1 MSLNQK
7 YRRLSCDLDTL
18 NDGTYTS
25 ISHHPHLVDSDREDM
40 IHTAY
45 RSIEFSSSFNSV
57 ALGSHRSTMNLGGV
71 LFVQRKLMMFSALI
85 FLVILSVNGQI
96 AAAQNR
102 VLPPV
107 PVTPRAMPRISPKVQ
122 KAISKQ
128 EQALKRTEALK
139 KLQSRQKTEPAT
151 EKNNLGKAKPK
162 PSLSSNKEETPQD
175 KEFDRALA
183 APKANGAE
191 NDQKKDQVISETGKA
206 PENNLSEDFIKKCGY
221 VAPKKDARF
230 HLDIVDE
237 ELEAVVKLIACIK
250 MRNIILS
257 KPLKGKKITIYS
269 PVKVS
274 ADEAYRAFLTALEA
288 NGLTISRQ
296 GKFWRII
303 EIKDF
308 ARSSDP
314 FEDSEST
321 PPREDRMVTQIV
333 QLKHVDAQEINEI
346 ISKLATNNS
355 QIIVYQPNNSM
366 IITELA
372 SNLRK
377 LLALIKDL
385 DVPGGEE
392 QLWTYQ
398 VLHAEAA
405 DIAQKIQEVFE
416 VSEDKPTRPNL
427 NNNNR
432 RKPPN
437 PKRAKTNTPP
447 GKAESSSVGDSDLDA
462 RVSKV
467 IADERTNRLLI
478 KANAR
483 SYARVKSLIAKLDI
497 PVEGDGQVHIHQ
509 LNHAKAAD
517 LSNVLSSLSQEQRSR
532 GGNAGNTRRPAAKAP
547 ANKPAAASTGANSA
561 ALFEGEVSVTAD
573 EDTNALVITAS
584 FKDYLALKKVIDIL
598 DKPRRQVFIEA
609 VVMEV
614 SIRNQRDFGI
624 SLHGASEGT
633 VAGETVPLVFS
644 NQPGSTKSFDLSS
657 AATLT
662 GLAVATQG
670 PASGVEV
677 AGLDLPSF
685 GAIMQA
691 LSKSDDVN
699 IMSTPHILTTDNEEA
714 EIVVG
719 SNVPFIAGIAGGLGG
734 MGGLGGLG
742 GLAGRSGGLGGLG
755 GFFPTVN
762 VQRQDVALTLKIT
775 PRINASNFV
784 TLEIDQVI
792 EEIESIDP
800 QVGPTTSKRSIKSTV
815 VVQDQNTVVVGGLQ
829 KTRQINN
836 VSAVPWLGEIP
847 VIGYFFRTTK
857 RDRERR
863 NLLLLLT
870 PHVIEGPD
878 DFRAIF
884 QRKLEEHREFVARF
898 QQEGSD
904 LKLGLDFGKK
914 HGLLEAI
921 NQSLRAADE
930 ENKLLEQLR
939 KQEERPP
946 LPQELDGVEVPDLNP
961 LVSKERSKAAQGS
974 RPSLEPKGSKIVQ
987 EEKPKAETKNESV
1000 EDPFKEE

>member
-1 MSLNQK
+1 MLDLTSTYQ
-7 YRRLSCDLDTL
+7 RPHQRLWRLAKI
-18 NDGTYTS
+18 S
-25 ISHHPHLVDSDREDM
+25 ILSALLSIMGEVVTQGGWVSD
-40 IHTAY
+40 
-45 RSIEFSSSFNSV
+45 
-57 ALGSHRSTMNLGGV
+57 
-71 LFVQRKLMMFSALI
+71 LFVGEGVAH
-85 FLVILSVNGQI
+85 
-96 AAAQNR
+96 AQNR
-102 VLPPV
+102 VLPRV
-107 PVTPRAMPRISPKVQ
+107 PVAPRVLPRVAPAVKNVISQRQ
-122 KAISKQ
+122 KAQ
-128 EQALKRTEALK
+128 KRTEALQKIGQRRKVEQRRAAQQKRRDRERGKGKSK
-139 KLQSRQKTEPAT
+139 KASEVNRGQI
-151 EKNNLGKAKPK
+151 
-162 PSLSSNKEETPQD
+162 
-175 KEFDRALA
+175 A
-183 APKANGAE
+183 APPPAGRGGGNRNRGSKSQD
-191 NDQKKDQVISETGKA
+191 DQSSAQVISSGGKK
-206 PENNLSEDFIKKCGY
+206 PENNLSEDFMQKCGY
-221 VAPKKDARF
+221 VQSNKRIKF

-250 MRNIILS
+250 RRNIILA

-274 ADEAYRAFLTALEA
+274 AEEAYRAFLTALEA

-303 EIKDF
+303 EIKDY

-314 FEDSEST
+314 FQKNESK
-321 PPREDRMVTQIV
+321 PPAEDRMVPQIV
-333 QLKHVDAQEINEI
+333 QLKHVDAQEINDI
-346 ISKLATNNS
+346 VSKLASTNA
-355 QIIVYQPNNSM
+355 QIIIYQPNNTM

-377 LLALIKDL
+377 LLSLIKDL
-385 DVPGGEE
+385 DIPGGQE

-398 VLHAEAA
+398 VIHAEAT

-416 VSEDKPTRPNL
+416 VGENKPNTR
-427 NNNNR
+427 NNNNKRNNR
-432 RKPPN
+432 RNNRKRVKNKKPSS
-437 PKRAKTNTPP
+437 
-447 GKAESSSVGDSDLDA
+447 AESSSVGDSDLEA

-517 LSNVLSSLSQEQRSR
+517 LANVLSSLSQEQRNR
-532 GGNAGNTRRPAAKAP
+532 GNNSGKRRTKKRSSKKKKKSSGGAA
-547 ANKPAAASTGANSA
+547 GANSA

-677 AGLDLPSF
+677 AGIDLPSF

-719 SNVPFIAGIAGGLGG
+719 SNVPFIAGIAGG

-742 GLAGRSGGLGGLG
+742 GLAGGMGGRGMGGFG

-775 PRINASNFV
+775 PRINAANFV

-829 KTRQINN
+829 KTRQIQN
-836 VSAVPWLGEIP
+836 VSAIPWLGEIP

-898 QQEGSD
+898 QQEGSE

-914 HGLLEAI
+914 HGLFEAMH
-921 NQSLRAADE
+921 QSLRRAEDE
-930 ENKLLEQLR
+930 TQLLEELR
-939 KQEERPP
+939 RQEQRPP
-946 LPQELDGVEVPDLNP
+946 LPQELDGIEIPEPQLQEPSTATEASDSPDVKPPGSEN
-961 LVSKERSKAAQGS
+961 SGGDAAGDAA
-974 RPSLEPKGSKIVQ
+974 GG
-987 EEKPKAETKNESV
+987 
-1000 EDPFKEE
+1000 EDDASGDEDQ

>member
-1 MSLNQK
+1 S
-7 YRRLSCDLDTL
+7 
-18 NDGTYTS
+18 
-25 ISHHPHLVDSDREDM
+25 
-40 IHTAY
+40 
-45 RSIEFSSSFNSV
+45 
-57 ALGSHRSTMNLGGV
+57 
-71 LFVQRKLMMFSALI
+71 
-85 FLVILSVNGQI
+85 
-96 AAAQNR
+96 
-102 VLPPV
+102 
-107 PVTPRAMPRISPKVQ
+107 
-122 KAISKQ
+122 
-128 EQALKRTEALK
+128 
-139 KLQSRQKTEPAT
+139 
-151 EKNNLGKAKPK
+151 NNA
-162 PSLSSNKEETPQD
+162 
-175 KEFDRALA
+175 
-183 APKANGAE
+183 
-191 NDQKKDQVISETGKA
+191 
-206 PENNLSEDFIKKCGY
+206 
-221 VAPKKDARF
+221 
-230 HLDIVDE
+230 
-237 ELEAVVKLIACIK
+237 
-250 MRNIILS
+250 
-257 KPLKGKKITIYS
+257 
-269 PVKVS
+269 
-274 ADEAYRAFLTALEA
+274 
-288 NGLTISRQ
+288 
-296 GKFWRII
+296 
-303 EIKDF
+303 
-308 ARSSDP
+308 
-314 FEDSEST
+314 
-321 PPREDRMVTQIV
+321 
-333 QLKHVDAQEINEI
+333 
-346 ISKLATNNS
+346 
-355 QIIVYQPNNSM
+355 QIIIYQPNNSM

-377 LLALIKDL
+377 LLALITDL

-398 VLHAEAA
+398 ILHAEAT

-416 VSEDKPTRPNL
+416 VNEEKPNRPRPNK
-427 NNNNR
+427 NRNRKRNNR
-432 RKPPN
+432 
-437 PKRAKTNTPP
+437 KRIKNAKSSAS
-447 GKAESSSVGDSDLDA
+447 AESSSVGDSELDA

-517 LSNVLSSLSQEQRSR
+517 LANVLSSLSQEQRSR
-532 GGNAGNTRRPAAKAP
+532 GGNGSTSRR
-547 ANKPAAASTGANSA
+547 KPKGKRSSKSSASTGANSA

-633 VAGETVPLVFS
+633 VGGETVPLVFS

-670 PASGVEV
+670 PASGVEI

-719 SNVPFIAGIAGGLGG
+719 SNVPFIAGIAGGMGG

-742 GLAGRSGGLGGLG
+742 GAAGRMGGMGGLG

-775 PRINASNFV
+775 PRINAANFV

-836 VSAVPWLGEIP
+836 VSAIPWLGEIP

-898 QQEGSD
+898 QQEGSE

-921 NQSLRAADE
+921 HQSIRASE
-930 ENKLLEQLR
+930 KETELLEQLKR
-939 KQEERPP
+939 QEERPP
-946 LPQELDGVEVPDLNP
+946 LPQELDGVEVPSLNP
-961 LVSKERSKAAQGS
+961 LVPEVKEQVGQMPQQNHDETRSKT
-974 RPSLEPKGSKIVQ
+974 KVQ
-987 EEKPKAETKNESV
+987 VSTSAEAGQQQNQESS
-1000 EDPFKEE
+1000 EDLADPFAEE